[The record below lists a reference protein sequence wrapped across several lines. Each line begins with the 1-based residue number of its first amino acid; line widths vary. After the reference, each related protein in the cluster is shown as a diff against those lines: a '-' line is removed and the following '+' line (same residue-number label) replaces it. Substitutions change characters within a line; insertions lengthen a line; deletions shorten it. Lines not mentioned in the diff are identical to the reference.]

1 MSISGIKE
9 YRDPRHVTPLFQ
21 LTINNVQFTIMKTS
35 AIGRRLIKTFEGY
48 RSEAYLCP
56 AGVWTIGYGHTSGVN
71 PGDTCTREEA
81 DEFLQEDL
89 AEAEACVNAQNLD
102 LSQTQFDA
110 LVSLVYNIG
119 SGNFQGSTLLKL
131 LKQDCIAR
139 DTLEDEWKK
148 WKYSNKKVLKGLV
161 RRRAAEWSLYKNG
174 FFLLTLPAA
183 VLVAVITVIVLI
195 RKNAR

>member
-1 MSISGIKE
+1 
-9 YRDPRHVTPLFQ
+9 
-21 LTINNVQFTIMKTS
+21 MKTS

-81 DEFLQEDL
+81 DEFLREDL

-161 RRRAAEWSLYKNG
+161 RRRTAEWSLYKNG

-183 VLVAVITVIVLI
+183 VLVAVITAIVLT

>member
-1 MSISGIKE
+1 
-9 YRDPRHVTPLFQ
+9 
-21 LTINNVQFTIMKTS
+21 MKTS
-35 AIGRRLIKTFEGY
+35 AIGRGLIKTFEGY

-81 DEFLQEDL
+81 DEFLKEDL
-89 AEAEACVNAQNLD
+89 AEAEACVNAQSLD

-119 SGNFQGSTLLKL
+119 AGNFQGSTLLKL
-131 LKQDCIAR
+131 LEQDCIAR
-139 DTLEDEWKK
+139 DTLENEWKK

-174 FFLLTLPAA
+174 FFLLMLP
-183 VLVAVITVIVLI
+183 VVILVAVTVILTN
-195 RKNAR
+195 RKK

>member
-1 MSISGIKE
+1 M
-9 YRDPRHVTPLFQ
+9 R
-21 LTINNVQFTIMKTS
+21 TS
-35 AIGRRLIKTFEGY
+35 SIGRRLIKTFEGY

-81 DEFLQEDL
+81 DEFLKEDL
-89 AEAEACVNAQNLD
+89 AEAEACVNAQSLD

-119 SGNFQGSTLLKL
+119 AGNFQDSTLLKL

-139 DTLEDEWKK
+139 DTLENEWKK
-148 WKYSNKKVLKGLV
+148 WRYSNKKVLKGLV
-161 RRRAAEWSLYKNG
+161 RRRAAEWALYKNG
-174 FFLLTLPAA
+174 FFLLTLPVMAA
-183 VLVAVITVIVLI
+183 VVITIILI
-195 RKNAR
+195 KNKMI